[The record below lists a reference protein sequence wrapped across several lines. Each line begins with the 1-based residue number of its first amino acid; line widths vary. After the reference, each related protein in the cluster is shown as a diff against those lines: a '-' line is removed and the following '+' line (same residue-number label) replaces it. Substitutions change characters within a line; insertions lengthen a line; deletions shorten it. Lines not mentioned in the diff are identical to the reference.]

1 MRSVTFVDR
10 LTLDICGEVAQHG
23 VCLADVTGDG
33 DSELVVATD
42 IGDLYIYKYGEPGLS
57 RAPFRPTLCCRKLKA
72 ESIVTVLSQHILG
85 FQES

>member
-1 MRSVTFVDR
+1 MTFVDR

-42 IGDLYIYKYGEPGLS
+42 IGDLYIYKYGELASPLV
-57 RAPFRPTLCCRKLKA
+57 RPTLLCQKLEDGRRVA
-72 ESIVTVLSQHILG
+72 
-85 FQES
+85 

>member
-1 MRSVTFVDR
+1 MTFVDR

-42 IGDLYIYKYGEPGLS
+42 IGDLYIYKYGERVSKASFSCLSFLISSEAGLHTFHS
-57 RAPFRPTLCCRKLKA
+57 HRDFST
-72 ESIVTVLSQHILG
+72 
-85 FQES
+85 

>member
-1 MRSVTFVDR
+1 MTFVDR

-42 IGDLYIYKYGEPGLS
+42 IGDLYIYKYGEQGLLS
-57 RAPFRPTLCCRKLKA
+57 VLPCFVRSWKMGAEKHSTLPVCF
-72 ESIVTVLSQHILG
+72 G
-85 FQES
+85 F

>member
-1 MRSVTFVDR
+1 MTFVDR

-42 IGDLYIYKYGEPGLS
+42 IGDLYIYKYGELARPLV
-57 RAPFRPTLCCRKLKA
+57 RPTLALLCQKLEDGSRVA
-72 ESIVTVLSQHILG
+72 
-85 FQES
+85 

>member
-42 IGDLYIYKYGEPGLS
+42 IGDLFIYKYGGQGLF
-57 RAPFRPTLCCRKLKA
+57 RDLFRPTLLCQKLEDGSRVA
-72 ESIVTVLSQHILG
+72 
-85 FQES
+85 

>member
-1 MRSVTFVDR
+1 MTFVDR

-42 IGDLYIYKYGEPGLS
+42 IGDLYIYKYGEQGLFKRS
-57 RAPFRPTLCCRKLKA
+57 FPSYLALSEVGRW
-72 ESIVTVLSQHILG
+72 EQSSIVLSQYVLG
-85 FQES
+85 FRRVK

>member
-42 IGDLYIYKYGEPGLS
+42 IGDLYIYKYGEQGLF
-57 RAPFRPTLCCRKLKA
+57 RALVCPSLCCRKLEA
-72 ESIVTVLSQHILG
+72 ESIVLFQHILG

>member
-42 IGDLYIYKYGEPGLS
+42 IGDLYIYKYGEPGLFKLLS
-57 RAPFRPTLCCRKLKA
+57 VLPYVVGSWKLRA
-72 ESIVTVLSQHILG
+72 
-85 FQES
+85 